1 MVEVMALDQV
11 HHPQRPEV
19 VEQIVRVVRSLDFLI
34 SEVQAKWASALSL
47 TVPQWNMFVIV
58 AEAHEHGGLP
68 VKSVAEAMR
77 VNSSF
82 VVNQSRP
89 LEQLGLIRRKNS
101 STDKRLVYLS
111 VTPKGLKEL
120 GALDESR
127 SAIRAAI
134 KKEMGEAATLHTIE
148 LLQQL
153 ERCFARCRLRL
164 QIDE

>member
-1 MVEVMALDQV
+1 MALDQV

-127 SAIRAAI
+127 SVIRAAL

>member
-1 MVEVMALDQV
+1 MALDQV

-34 SEVQAKWASALSL
+34 SEVQAKWASALNL

-120 GALDESR
+120 SALDESR

-134 KKEMGEAATLHTIE
+134 KKEMGEAAALHTIE

>member
-1 MVEVMALDQV
+1 MALDQV
-11 HHPQRPEV
+11 HHPRRPEV

-58 AEAHEHGGLP
+58 AESHEHDGLP

-127 SAIRAAI
+127 STIRAAI

>member
-1 MVEVMALDQV
+1 MALDQV
-11 HHPQRPEV
+11 HHPRRPEV

-58 AEAHEHGGLP
+58 AESHEHGGLP

-89 LEQLGLIRRKNS
+89 LEQLGLIRRKYS

-127 SAIRAAI
+127 STIRAAI